1 MTLKGERTSVAA
13 LADWIAELDASKA
26 AKHLDDY
33 RKGGG
38 KSPTDK
44 DKKLTFN
51 DWVSQLSELEVGTQQ
66 KGRKENDLSLESM
79 NISCKLLLFL

>member
-1 MTLKGERTSVAA
+1 MTLKGERASVAA
-13 LADWIAELDASKA
+13 LADWISELDASKA

-38 KSPTDK
+38 KSPIDK

-51 DWVSQLSELEVGTQQ
+51 DWVSQLSEPEVGTQQ
-66 KGRKENDLSLESM
+66 KGRKEETYLWRA
-79 NISCKLLLFL
+79 